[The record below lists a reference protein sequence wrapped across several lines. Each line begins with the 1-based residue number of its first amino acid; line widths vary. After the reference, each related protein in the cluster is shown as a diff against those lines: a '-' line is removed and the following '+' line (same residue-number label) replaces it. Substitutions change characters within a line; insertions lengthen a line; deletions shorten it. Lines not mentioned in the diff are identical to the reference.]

1 MIKDSSSWVQEAC
14 LSLTAQV
21 ARSASLRVIAIL
33 RGSCEA
39 SVARRTASTS
49 ISSSVVVA
57 QDHTAEVGQKVQV
70 ELAFRQQKV
79 D

>member
-21 ARSASLRVIAIL
+21 ARSASLRVIAVL
-33 RGSCEA
+33 RGSYEA
-39 SVARRTASTS
+39 SVARHTASTS
-49 ISSSVVVA
+49 VFDSMEVA